1 VGVPQ
6 TVSVPVTATASA
18 VTNIVHVN
26 AVKEP
31 AQALINVILVFMKVD
46 TKDNYEKIVEFEQHY
61 SAKQIYILTILMDVE
76 SNKHGIWLRIMGLIE
91 TWDILR

>member
-1 VGVPQ
+1 MGVPQ
-6 TVSVPVTATASA
+6 TVSVPATVMANVA
-18 VTNIVHVN
+18 MTIVHVN
-26 AVKEP
+26 VVKEQV
-31 AQALINVILVFMKVD
+31 QALINVILVFMKVD
-46 TKDNYEKIVEFEQHY
+46 TKDNYKKIVEFEQHH